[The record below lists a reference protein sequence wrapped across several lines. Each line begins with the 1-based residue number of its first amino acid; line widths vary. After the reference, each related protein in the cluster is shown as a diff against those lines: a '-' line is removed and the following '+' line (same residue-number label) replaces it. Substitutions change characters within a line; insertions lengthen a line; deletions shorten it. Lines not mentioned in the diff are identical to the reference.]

1 MLAAT
6 TKIGSKYLVHIEILK
21 ALGAELENLPE
32 KEKVFFDFKSA
43 VVFLRPF
50 LELAIKKNYT
60 KDEIFQIMDKVGWH
74 ITQNTFKYFWSLFT
88 LEEEAS
94 NKKKPNSKSA
104 GKEKCEHAHP
114 TVKQNEHKSQ
124 EIINAVLPTHEATS
138 QGSES
143 SIPEAQNH
151 NAAKNEAQAPANENH
166 NEEKSTAISTQQKS
180 AHFLLP
186 PDTEDL

>member
-32 KEKVFFDFKSA
+32 KEKVMFDFKSA

-60 KDEIFQIMDKVGWH
+60 KDEIFQIMGKVGWH

-94 NKKKPNSKSA
+94 NKKKPNTKSA
-104 GKEKCEHAHP
+104 GKEKSEHAHS
-114 TVKQNEHKSQ
+114 TVRQNEHKSQ
-124 EIINAVLPTHEATS
+124 ETMDAVLATHEAQS
-138 QGSES
+138 QGSEFS
-143 SIPEAQNH
+143 DPEAQNL
-151 NAAKNEAQAPANENH
+151 NAAKNEAQAPANENP
-166 NEEKSTAISTQQKS
+166 NEEKSTANSTQQNS